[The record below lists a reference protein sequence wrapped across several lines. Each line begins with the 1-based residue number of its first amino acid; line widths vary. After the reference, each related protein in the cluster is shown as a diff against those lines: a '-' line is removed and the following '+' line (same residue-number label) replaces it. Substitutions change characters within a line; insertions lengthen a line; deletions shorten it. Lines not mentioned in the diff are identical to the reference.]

1 MLNREIWTEMI
12 LMHKDENIEA
22 HTHTLGLPLATLYRG
37 TAALKK
43 EKAYQLNNSLS
54 HLD

>member
-1 MLNREIWTEMI
+1 
-12 LMHKDENIEA
+12 MHQEENMEL
-22 HTHTLGLPLATLYRG
+22 HTHTLSSLGLPLATLYRG
-37 TAALKK
+37 TGALKQ